1 MYSCTDKESGD
12 KRTVLRFAD
21 NSMSSLTETKSLL
34 YECVVLQQLVHP
46 NIIKCYGFFEKQIE
60 DHKHYFIVLE

>member
-1 MYSCTDKESGD
+1 
-12 KRTVLRFAD
+12 
-21 NSMSSLTETKSLL
+21 MSSLTETKSLL

-46 NIIKCYGFFEKQIE
+46 NIIKCFGFFEKQIE